1 MSELNTEE
9 LAENIAYTV
18 DDAEVIPTPIDPTLS
33 NAGEAA
39 DAKATGDAIAAVLN
53 NVSVNGKAATAG
65 AVTIYASDIL
75 MSSAQGAQDIAEM
88 MQDVG
93 GRTASDII
101 YADNDTIHDVVESI
115 DAKTAEDILFDP
127 DETDTISDV
136 VGSVTTALEAGI
148 SNDDID
154 DIFDAVFEEDS

>member
-39 DAKATGDAIAAVLN
+39 DAKATGDAIAAVLDS
-53 NVSVNGKAATAG
+53 VSVNGKTATAG

-101 YADNDTIHDVVESI
+101 YADNDTIHDVVEAI

-148 SNDDID
+148 TNDDID

>member
-101 YADNDTIHDVVESI
+101 YADNDTIHDAVEAI

-148 SNDDID
+148 SNADID
-154 DIFDAVFEEDS
+154 DIFDAVFEEES

>member
-101 YADNDTIHDVVESI
+101 YADNDTIHDVVEAI
-115 DAKTAEDILFDP
+115 DAKSAEDILFDP